1 MGNIQLYL
9 TIILLFIEVIAFAWL
24 IIDNIKSK
32 KKQEEIIKLEYEI
45 IKLER
50 QILKLE
56 QAIIISENK
65 ILEEIGSLNQKLKKD
80 I

>member
-24 IIDNIKSK
+24 ILDNIKSK
-32 KKQEEIIKLEYEI
+32 IKQEEIIKLEYEI

-50 QILKLE
+50 QILK
-56 QAIIISENK
+56 
-65 ILEEIGSLNQKLKKD
+65 
-80 I
+80 

>member
-1 MGNIQLYL
+1 MYNSCEIFTNIINSYL
-9 TIILLFIEVIAFAWL
+9 N
-24 IIDNIKSK
+24 DK
-32 KKQEEIIKLEYEI
+32 EEIIKLEHEI
-45 IKLER
+45 INLER

-65 ILEEIGSLNQKLKKD
+65 ILEEIGFLNKKFKKD